1 MSVIA
6 VTGSASGIG
15 AAVCELLAGQGHTI
29 IGIDRQQDE
38 KYTQVSADLSSPQG
52 RNAAI
57 EHVLSLANGQ
67 LAGLVCCAGV
77 GVTAPDV
84 ALITSVNYFGV
95 TELVDGL
102 KPALYQHEHPSV
114 VVIGSVAATA
124 QLAEPHEMVDTML
137 SGNEAATRELAQQA
151 AAPHISYAASKYA
164 VTCWARQQAAQEGAK
179 GLRIN
184 VIAPGAVET
193 PLHQASKE
201 DPRFGEAVKKF
212 VAPVGRAGQPNEI
225 AASVGFLLSQ
235 QASFITGSVLF
246 VDGGMDAMVRAKYF

>member
-1 MSVIA
+1 MAVIA

-15 AAVCELLAGQGHTI
+15 AAVCQQLAEQGHQI
-29 IGIDRQQDE
+29 IGIDRNAND
-38 KYTQVSADLSSPQG
+38 KFTRIAADLASPQG
-52 RNAAI
+52 RSAAI
-57 EHVLSLANGQ
+57 EHVQTLADGKLSA
-67 LAGLVCCAGV
+67 LVCCAGV
-77 GVTAPDV
+77 GVTAPDA

-102 KPALYQHEHPSV
+102 KASIVSNGNPAV
-114 VVIGSVAATA
+114 VIIGSVAAVA
-124 QLAEPHEMVDTML
+124 QLATPHEMVETML
-137 SGNEAATRELAQQA
+137 AGDEAKTRELALQA
-151 AAPHISYAASKYA
+151 NAPQHSYAASKYA
-164 VTCWARQQAAQEGAK
+164 VTCWARQQAAKQAAT

-212 VAPVGRAGQPNEI
+212 VAPIGRAGQPKEI
-225 AASVGFLLSQ
+225 ASAVAFLLSA

-246 VDGGMDAMVRAKYF
+246 VDGGMDAMVRSRYF

>member
-15 AAVCELLAGQGHTI
+15 AAVCELLANQGHTI
-29 IGIDRQQDE
+29 IGIDRQTDE
-38 KYTQVSADLSSPQG
+38 KFTQVSADLSSPQG
-52 RNAAI
+52 RVAAI
-57 EHVLSLANGQ
+57 EHVKALAKGQ
-67 LAGLVCCAGV
+67 LSGLVCCAGV
-77 GVTAPDV
+77 GVTAPDA
-84 ALITSVNYFGV
+84 ALITSVNFFGV
-95 TELVDGL
+95 TELVEGL
-102 KPALYQHEHPSV
+102 KADLYQNDNPAV

-124 QLAEPHEMVDTML
+124 QLAGPHAMVDTML
-137 SGNEAATRELAQQA
+137 GGDETQTRQLAQSA
-151 AAPHISYAASKYA
+151 NAPQISYAASKYA
-164 VTCWARQQAAQEGAK
+164 VTCWVRQQAAAEGNK

-184 VIAPGAVET
+184 VVAPGAVET

-212 VAPVGRAGQPNEI
+212 VAPVGRAGQPAEI
-225 AASVGFLLSQ
+225 AATVGFLISE

>member
-15 AAVCELLAGQGHTI
+15 AAVCQLLADQGHTI
-29 IGIDRQQDE
+29 IGVDRQTDD
-38 KYTQVSADLSSPQG
+38 KFTQVTADLSSAQG
-52 RNAAI
+52 RSAAI
-57 EHVLSLANGQ
+57 EHVRALAEGQ

-77 GVTAPDV
+77 GVTAPDA
-84 ALITSVNYFGV
+84 ALITSVNFFGV

-102 KPALYQHEHPSV
+102 KTDLYQNDKPAV
-114 VVIGSVAATA
+114 VIIGSVAATA
-124 QLAEPHEMVDTML
+124 QLAGPHAMVETML
-137 SGNEAATRELAQQA
+137 AGNEAQTCELAKQVN
-151 AAPHISYAASKYA
+151 APQISYAASKYA
-164 VTCWARQQAAQEGAK
+164 VTCWARQQAAKEGAK

-212 VAPVGRAGQPNEI
+212 VAPVGRAGQPAEI
-225 AASVGFLLSQ
+225 AKSVGFLMSE

-246 VDGGMDAMVRAKYF
+246 VDGGMDAMVRSNYF